1 MDIRLTWEEQ
11 THSPAELRARAAEAL
26 VIKESHVF
34 QDAIRIA
41 TVSLMH
47 TMVNGSED
55 SEVLNARAAFH
66 GLECVQIGLD
76 AIIADGVVA
85 EES

>member
-11 THSPAELRARAAEAL
+11 THSPAELRARAAEAQR
-26 VIKESHVF
+26 IKESHVF

-47 TMVNGSED
+47 TMVNGED